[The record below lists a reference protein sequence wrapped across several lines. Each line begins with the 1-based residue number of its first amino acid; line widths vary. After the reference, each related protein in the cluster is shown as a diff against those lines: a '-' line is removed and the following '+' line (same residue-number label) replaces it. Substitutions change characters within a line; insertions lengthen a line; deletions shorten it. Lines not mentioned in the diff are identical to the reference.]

1 MESNDNIPQKYRS
14 QHKIYTYLESLATE
28 HNHIRI
34 PLKTVPAFITGLVLS
49 YLRTALFLVRY
60 HIGLVGSF
68 LYIVLSLLH
77 VPTLVTRLIPKY
89 WPYCGGSLTHIAE
102 CWVDLSVAVVGKDY
116 LSWRAAR
123 SLVKKAEEDPKQFT
137 ESLLRVLSNTLK
149 EDPSDLSRDALKTLS
164 EVMTSAPPTVMSSAT
179 SEQDTALERLRML
192 KQLQQSVDNE
202 EV

>member
-1 MESNDNIPQKYRS
+1 
-14 QHKIYTYLESLATE
+14 
-28 HNHIRI
+28 
-34 PLKTVPAFITGLVLS
+34 
-49 YLRTALFLVRY
+49 
-60 HIGLVGSF
+60 
-68 LYIVLSLLH
+68 
-77 VPTLVTRLIPKY
+77 
-89 WPYCGGSLTHIAE
+89 
-102 CWVDLSVAVVGKDY
+102 VAVVGKDY